1 MELKMVSTSVVVL
14 SEGVQYKKVTKWKSA
29 SSVRKYWTQ
38 VSDMYNMQGHGLA
51 VKNTGALC
59 DKSGG
64 RKSTD
69 ASSESSVVEPI
80 PFISRTVYALELA
93 ASRRSD

>member
-1 MELKMVSTSVVVL
+1 M
-14 SEGVQYKKVTKWKSA
+14 KSA

-59 DKSGG
+59 
-64 RKSTD
+64 
-69 ASSESSVVEPI
+69 
-80 PFISRTVYALELA
+80 
-93 ASRRSD
+93 